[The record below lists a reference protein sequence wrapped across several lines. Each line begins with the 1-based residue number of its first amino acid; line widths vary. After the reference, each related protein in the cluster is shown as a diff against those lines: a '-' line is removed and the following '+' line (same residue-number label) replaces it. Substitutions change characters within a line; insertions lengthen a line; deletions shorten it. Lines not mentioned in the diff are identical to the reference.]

1 MGQKFYVVWSGRQTG
16 VFTDWATTQR
26 AVDKYAGARFKS
38 FPTRAEAEQA
48 FGRGGYARISPQTAG
63 RHKASTPDS
72 ERCVMHTAHQFDVS
86 IYCDGACEPNPG
98 NAGSGIVVY
107 RAGELAQ
114 LWFGLYNPM
123 GTNNT
128 AELNALYHALGM
140 AEAEIKT
147 GNTVEVCSDSAYSI
161 NCIRSWAPNWE
172 KKGWKK
178 PGGEIKNLE
187 VIQDCYAI
195 YRRIEEELNLT
206 HVAGHVGTEGN
217 ELADRMAMLGVRRKE
232 KKLCL
237 YREEMDI
244 PTARAEKS
252 RSFFPK
258 AIPTIG
264 CRRSKSRPNSAPARV
279 RECRQHAKR
288 KSSGKRAS

>member
-1 MGQKFYVVWSGRQTG
+1 MAQKFYVVWSGRQTG

-26 AVDKYAGARFKS
+26 AVDKYPGARFKS

-48 FGRGGYARISPQTAG
+48 FGRGGYASIPPKRAG
-63 RHKASTPDS
+63 TPNN
-72 ERCVMHTAHQFDVS
+72 ERRTTHTAHQFDVS

-128 AELNALYHALGM
+128 AELNALYHALRM

-161 NCIRSWAPNWE
+161 NCIRSWAPSWE
-172 KKGWKK
+172 KKGWIK

-187 VIQDCYAI
+187 IIQDCYAI
-195 YRRIEEELNLT
+195 YRRIEKELNLT
-206 HVAGHVGTEGN
+206 HVAAHVGTEGN
-217 ELADRMAMLGVRRKE
+217 ELADRMAMLGAQSKE
-232 KKLCL
+232 KELRL
-237 YREEMDI
+237 YQKKIDI
-244 PTARAEKS
+244 PALLK
-252 RSFFPK
+252 
-258 AIPTIG
+258 
-264 CRRSKSRPNSAPARV
+264 
-279 RECRQHAKR
+279 
-288 KSSGKRAS
+288 KRAG

>member
-1 MGQKFYVVWSGRQTG
+1 MTQKFYVVWSGRQTG

-26 AVDKYAGARFKS
+26 AVDKYPGARFKS

-48 FGRGGYARISPQTAG
+48 FGRGGYANIPSKTPGSLKAG
-63 RHKASTPDS
+63 ASDS
-72 ERCVMHTAHQFDVS
+72 ERRAMHTAHQFDVS

-107 RAGELAQ
+107 RAGQLAE

-128 AELNALYHALGM
+128 AELNALYHALRM

-147 GNTVEVCSDSAYSI
+147 GNSVEVCSDSAYSI

-187 VIQDCYAI
+187 IIQDCYTI
-195 YRRIEEELNLT
+195 YRRIGKELNFN
-206 HVAGHVGTEGN
+206 HVAAHVGTEGN
-217 ELADRMAMLGVRRKE
+217 ELADRMAMLGAQSKE
-232 KKLCL
+232 KELRL
-237 YREEMDI
+237 YQATMDI
-244 PTARAEKS
+244 PTLLKMRA
-252 RSFFPK
+252 
-258 AIPTIG
+258 G
-264 CRRSKSRPNSAPARV
+264 
-279 RECRQHAKR
+279 
-288 KSSGKRAS
+288 

>member
-1 MGQKFYVVWSGRQTG
+1 MAQKFYVVWSGRQTG

-48 FGRGGYARISPQTAG
+48 FGRGGHAGISPKTAS
-63 RHKASTPDS
+63 RQKTSAPDN
-72 ERCVMHTAHQFDVS
+72 ERRAAHRSQQFDVS

-107 RAGELAQ
+107 RAEELAQ

-128 AELNALYHALGM
+128 AELNALYHALRM

-161 NCIRSWAPNWE
+161 NCIRNWAPNWE
-172 KKGWKK
+172 RKGWKK

-187 VIQDCYAI
+187 IIQDCYAI
-195 YRRIEEELNLT
+195 YRRIKKELNLAY
-206 HVAGHVGTEGN
+206 VAAHVGTEGN
-217 ELADRMAMLGVRRKE
+217 ELADRMAMLGAQRKE
-232 KKLCL
+232 
-237 YREEMDI
+237 EELRQYQETIDI
-244 PTARAEKS
+244 PTLLKMRA
-252 RSFFPK
+252 
-258 AIPTIG
+258 G
-264 CRRSKSRPNSAPARV
+264 
-279 RECRQHAKR
+279 
-288 KSSGKRAS
+288 

>member
-1 MGQKFYVVWSGRQTG
+1 MARKFYVVWSGRQTG
-16 VFTDWATTQR
+16 IFTDWASTQR
-26 AVDKYAGARFKS
+26 AVEKFAGARFKS

-48 FGRGGYARISPQTAG
+48 FGRGAYARIARERANGQKAG
-63 RHKASTPDS
+63 TPDG
-72 ERCVMHTAHQFDVS
+72 ERRGGAHTAHQYDVS

-98 NAGSGIVVY
+98 NAGSGIAVY

-114 LWFGLYNPM
+114 LWYGLYNPM

-128 AELNALYHALGM
+128 AELNALYHALRM

-147 GNTVEVCSDSAYSI
+147 GNTVEVCSDSAYAI

-187 VIQDCYAI
+187 IIQDCYAI

-206 HVAGHVGTEGN
+206 HVAAHVGTEGN
-217 ELADRMAMLGVRRKE
+217 ELADRMAMLGVQRKE

-237 YREEMDI
+237 YKDEVDI
-244 PTARAEKS
+244 PALLKLRA
-252 RSFFPK
+252 
-258 AIPTIG
+258 G
-264 CRRSKSRPNSAPARV
+264 
-279 RECRQHAKR
+279 
-288 KSSGKRAS
+288 

>member
-1 MGQKFYVVWSGRQTG
+1 MAQKFYVVWSGRQTG
-16 VFTDWATTQR
+16 VFTDWATAQR

-48 FGRGGYARISPQTAG
+48 FGRAGYASIPNKTAG
-63 RHKASTPDS
+63 RQKARTPDS
-72 ERCVMHTAHQFDVS
+72 ERSAAHPSQQCAVR

-107 RAGELAQ
+107 RAGKLAQ
-114 LWFGLYNPM
+114 LWFGLYHPM

-128 AELNALYHALGM
+128 AELNALYHALRM
-140 AEAEIKT
+140 AEAEIKV

-187 VIQDCYAI
+187 IIQDCYAI
-195 YRRIEEELNLT
+195 YRRIEKKLKLT
-206 HVAGHVGTEGN
+206 HVAAHIGTEGN
-217 ELADRMAMLGVRRKE
+217 ELADRMAMLGSQRKE
-232 KKLCL
+232 
-237 YREEMDI
+237 EELRPYQEKIDI
-244 PTARAEKS
+244 PTLLKMRA
-252 RSFFPK
+252 
-258 AIPTIG
+258 G
-264 CRRSKSRPNSAPARV
+264 
-279 RECRQHAKR
+279 
-288 KSSGKRAS
+288 